1 MALGQRRADA
11 VRNYIIT
18 QGYPAQN
25 VAPAESRGKREL
37 LADYPPVFLFSA
49 FAMPS
54 LRNHGLVVTFQNRR
68 PDPNQGASPR
78 SDHTRPLILLLAEKP
93 P

>member
-37 LADYPPVFLFSA
+37 LADYPPDSVQQ
-49 FAMPS
+49 
-54 LRNHGLVVTFQNRR
+54 RRVVLHKT
-68 PDPNQGASPR
+68 DV
-78 SDHTRPLILLLAEKP
+78 L
-93 P
+93 